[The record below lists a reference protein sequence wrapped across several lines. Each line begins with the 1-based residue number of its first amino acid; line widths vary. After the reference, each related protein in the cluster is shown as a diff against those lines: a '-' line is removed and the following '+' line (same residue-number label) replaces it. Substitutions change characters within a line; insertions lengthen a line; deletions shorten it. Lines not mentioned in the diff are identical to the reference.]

1 MFDLSGKVAL
11 VTGGSRGLGLQIAG
25 ALGEQ
30 GARLVLSSGK
40 ATDLE
45 QARVNLSKLGYE
57 ADTVAAD
64 NSKDADISR
73 LVDDTFD
80 KAGRI
85 RHSNQQCRRELGN
98 SIGGPSCPC
107 LGQGDEPQHS
117 FAVPVEPAG
126 RQAFDDPPQIRP
138 HHQHGVDR
146 GTAWSCRRAADD
158 RVQHEQGRGG

>member
-1 MFDLSGKVAL
+1 VFDLSGKVAL

-30 GARLVLSSGK
+30 GARLVLSSRK

-85 RHSNQQCRRELGN
+85 GIQINNAGANWGTRSEDHPVDAWDKVTNLNIRSLFLLSQPVAKRSMIPANTAASSTWRR
-98 SIGGPSCPC
+98 SRDCVVMSA
-107 LGQGDEPQHS
+107 S
-117 FAVPVEPAG
+117 
-126 RQAFDDPPQIRP
+126 
-138 HHQHGVDR
+138 
-146 GTAWSCRRAADD
+146 RR
-158 RVQHEQGRGG
+158 